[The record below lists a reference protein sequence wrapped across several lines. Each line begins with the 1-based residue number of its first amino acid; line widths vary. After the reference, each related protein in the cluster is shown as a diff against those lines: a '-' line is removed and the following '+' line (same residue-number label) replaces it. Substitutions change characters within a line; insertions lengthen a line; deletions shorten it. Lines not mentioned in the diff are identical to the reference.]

1 MPKIPA
7 ISLARYYAQLRSVPG
22 QNWAALALQQV
33 ESTTNQIIAHLNTPA
48 AAASA
53 KATASQGGGSGS
65 GGGGTSGVSQILAGT
80 NVTISTA
87 GGTGA
92 VTVNAAP
99 GTAGITQLTGD
110 VAAGPGTGAQAATL
124 ETVNSA
130 PGSYDR
136 ASITVDGKGRVT
148 AASDPVESA
157 KTAFMGPV
165 SGTAAAPGFR
175 LIAMTDLPAQLETH
189 AEPLTDG
196 NANFIFAATTT
207 DPPGLGGDVI
217 CVVGVP
223 N

>member
-22 QNWAALALQQV
+22 QNWAALSLQQV

-53 KATASQGGGSGS
+53 KATASQGGGGSS
-65 GGGGTSGVSQILAGT
+65 GGGGTSGVSQIVAGA
-80 NVTISTA
+80 NVTISPA

-110 VAAGPGTGAQAATL
+110 VLAGPGTGAQAATL

>member
-53 KATASQGGGSGS
+53 KATASQGGGGSS
-65 GGGGTSGVSQILAGT
+65 GGGGTSGVSQIVAGA
-80 NVTISTA
+80 NVTISPA

-110 VAAGPGTGAQAATL
+110 VLAGPGTGAQAATL

>member
-53 KATASQGGGSGS
+53 KATASQGGGSSS
-65 GGGGTSGVSQILAGT
+65 GGGGTSGVSQIVAGT
-80 NVTISTA
+80 NVTISPA

-110 VAAGPGTGAQAATL
+110 VLAGPGTGAQAATL

>member
-53 KATASQGGGSGS
+53 KATASQGGGSSS
-65 GGGGTSGVSQILAGT
+65 GGGGTSGVSQIVAGT
-80 NVTISTA
+80 NVTISPA

-110 VAAGPGTGAQAATL
+110 VLAGPGTGAQAATL
-124 ETVNSA
+124 AASGVTA
-130 PGSYDR
+130 GSYDR

>member
-53 KATASQGGGSGS
+53 KATASQGGGGSS
-65 GGGGTSGVSQILAGT
+65 GGGGTSGVSQIVAGT
-80 NVTISTA
+80 NVTISPA

-110 VAAGPGTGAQAATL
+110 VLAGPGTGAQAATL

>member
-53 KATASQGGGSGS
+53 KATASQGGGGSS
-65 GGGGTSGVSQILAGT
+65 GGGGTSGVSQIVAGT
-80 NVTISTA
+80 NVTISPA

-110 VAAGPGTGAQAATL
+110 VLAGPGTGAQAATL

-207 DPPGLGGDVI
+207 DPPGLGGDVS

>member
-53 KATASQGGGSGS
+53 KATASQGGGSSS

-80 NVTISTA
+80 NVTISPA

-110 VAAGPGTGAQAATL
+110 VTAGPGTGAQAATL

-196 NANFIFAATTT
+196 NANFIFAATMT

>member
-53 KATASQGGGSGS
+53 KATASQGGGSSS
-65 GGGGTSGVSQILAGT
+65 GGGGTSGVSQIVAGT
-80 NVTISTA
+80 NVTISPA

-110 VAAGPGTGAQAATL
+110 VTAGPGTGAQAATL

>member
-53 KATASQGGGSGS
+53 KATASQGGGSSS
-65 GGGGTSGVSQILAGT
+65 GGGGTSGVSQIVAGA
-80 NVTISTA
+80 NVTISPA

-110 VAAGPGTGAQAATL
+110 VLAGPGTGAQAATL

>member
-53 KATASQGGGSGS
+53 KATASQGGGSNS

-80 NVTISTA
+80 NVTISPA

-99 GTAGITQLTGD
+99 GTAGITRLTGD
-110 VAAGPGTGAQAATL
+110 VTAGPGTGAQAATL

-136 ASITVDGKGRVT
+136 ASITVDGKGRVS

>member
-1 MPKIPA
+1 M
-7 ISLARYYAQLRSVPG
+7 
-22 QNWAALALQQV
+22 
-33 ESTTNQIIAHLNTPA
+33 
-48 AAASA
+48 
-53 KATASQGGGSGS
+53 
-65 GGGGTSGVSQILAGT
+65 
-80 NVTISTA
+80 
-87 GGTGA
+87 
-92 VTVNAAP
+92 NAAP
-99 GTAGITQLTGD
+99 GPAGITQLIGD
-110 VAAGPGTGAQAATL
+110 VTAGPGTGAQVATL